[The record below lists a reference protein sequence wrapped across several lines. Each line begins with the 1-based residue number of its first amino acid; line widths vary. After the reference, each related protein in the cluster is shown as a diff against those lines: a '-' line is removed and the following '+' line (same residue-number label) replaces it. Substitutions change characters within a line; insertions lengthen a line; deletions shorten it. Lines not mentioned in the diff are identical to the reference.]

1 MSLRARLLVGIV
13 VLVAAGLAATAIV
26 TYEEQR
32 SFLLDR
38 VDQQVASALAPLRFE
53 LGARTPA
60 GRQRPGGPLPARP
73 PFARRPGTPGPASA
87 LPPGTFGE
95 IIDPTGK
102 VLRRRTFSYGEKTG
116 PVPTIP
122 VRPPLSRPGST
133 LRLFTVSSPSG
144 SSYRASALR
153 DGTNTA
159 VVAVPLREV
168 QQTLHRL
175 VIVEALVGGAVILTL
190 LALGWFV
197 IRIGLRPLERIG
209 RVASEIAGGDLSRRV
224 ATANERTE
232 VGRLGRSL
240 NEMLA
245 HIERAFTAR
254 QLSENHLRRFL
265 ADASHELRT
274 PLASIRGYAELF
286 RMGAA
291 EDPETLARAMSRI
304 ESEAARMGVL
314 VEDLLLLAQLDQ
326 APEPRRVPVA
336 LGELIAHVAQDTR
349 VTAPERVIR
358 VDVEQDE
365 TVLGDPDQL
374 GQLLANLTRNAVM
387 HTPAGS
393 PIELRLRRR
402 AGRAHHEVR
411 DHGAGVP
418 EDPGETDQLFERFW
432 RREGGRQRGQGGS
445 GLGLAIVRAIAH
457 AHGGEVNADN
467 APGGGARFTVELPLS
482 ETDEPSQESLSLLT
496 SDS

>member
-1 MSLRARLLVGIV
+1 MSLRARLLVGMV
-13 VLVAAGLAATAIV
+13 LLVAAGLAATAIV

-38 VDQQVASALAPLRFE
+38 VDQQVASALVPLRFQ
-53 LGARTPA
+53 LGARAAA
-60 GRQRPGGPLPARP
+60 GRQRPGSPVPQRP
-73 PFARRPGTPGPASA
+73 PFSRRPGAPGPVSA

-95 IIDPTGK
+95 ILSPAGS

-122 VRPPLSRPGST
+122 ARPPLSRPDSAM
-133 LRLFTVSSPSG
+133 RLFTVSSPSG
-144 SSYRASALR
+144 ASYRASAFS

-168 QQTLHRL
+168 QLTLHRL
-175 VIVEALVGGAVILTL
+175 VIVEALVAGAVILAL

-197 IRIGLRPLERIG
+197 IRLGLRPLERIG

-224 ATANERTE
+224 ATADQRTE

-245 HIERAFTAR
+245 QIERAFAAR
-254 QLSENHLRRFL
+254 QLSENRLRRFL

-291 EDPETLARAMSRI
+291 DDPETLARAMARI

-326 APEPRRVPVA
+326 APESRRVPVT
-336 LGELIAHVAQDTR
+336 LGELVTDAAQDTR
-349 VTAPERVIR
+349 VIAPERAVH
-358 VDVEQDE
+358 VDIEQDA

-387 HTPAGS
+387 HTPAES
-393 PIELRLRRR
+393 PIELHLRRR
-402 AGRAHHEVR
+402 PELAVLEVR

-418 EDPGETDQLFERFW
+418 DDPGETEQLFDRFW
-432 RREGGRQRGQGGS
+432 RSESGRQRGKAGS
-445 GLGLAIVRAIAH
+445 GLGLAIARAIAR
-457 AHGGEVNADN
+457 AHGGEVGAAN
-467 APGGGARFTVELPLS
+467 APGGGAVFTVRLPLS
-482 ETDEPSQESLSLLT
+482 EPLPSSQQNLSLLT

>member
-1 MSLRARLLVGIV
+1 MSLRARLLVGMV
-13 VLVAAGLAATAIV
+13 LLVAAGLAATAIV

-32 SFLLDR
+32 SFLFDR
-38 VDQQVASALAPLRFE
+38 VDQQVASALVPLRFQ
-53 LGARTPA
+53 LGARTAA
-60 GRQRPGGPLPARP
+60 GRPRPGGPLPQRP
-73 PFARRPGTPGPASA
+73 AFARRSGAPGPASA

-95 IIDPTGK
+95 ILSPTGN

-116 PVPTIP
+116 AVPTIP
-122 VRPPLSRPGST
+122 ARPPLSRPDSA

-144 SSYRASALR
+144 ARYRASAFS

-159 VVAVPLREV
+159 VVAVPLHEV
-168 QQTLHRL
+168 QQTLQRL
-175 VIVEALVGGAVILTL
+175 VIVEALVAGAVILAL

-224 ATANERTE
+224 ATADERTE

-240 NEMLA
+240 NEMLTQ
-245 HIERAFTAR
+245 IERAFAAR
-254 QLSENHLRRFL
+254 KLSEDRLRRFL

-291 EDPETLARAMSRI
+291 DDPATLARAMSRI

-314 VEDLLLLAQLDQ
+314 VEDLLVLAQLDQ

-336 LGELIAHVAQDTR
+336 LGELMAQVAQDTR
-349 VTAPERVIR
+349 VIAADRAVRADI
-358 VDVEQDE
+358 DQDA

-393 PIELRLRRR
+393 PIDLRL
-402 AGRAHHEVR
+402 GRGDGSAVLEVR

-418 EDPGETDQLFERFW
+418 EDADQTAQLFERFW
-432 RREGGRQRGQGGS
+432 RTEGGRRRGQGGS

-457 AHGGEVNADN
+457 AHGGEVRADN
-467 APGGGARFTVELPLS
+467 APGGGARFTVEIPLS
-482 ETDEPSQESLSLLT
+482 ETGDRSQQTLSLLT